1 MNGQVAQHQRFRGIV
16 TLALIGLMTFA
27 WGAPEVWA
35 AGTQFV
41 RFANGKGFAV
51 TEGTVKFTNPD
62 GKVVTVEQGQFYSPG
77 PPAIGPA
84 PIAGAPTNIQEQIK
98 NGEKVADASP
108 VVNLDSKTLFAMGLP
123 PPGGP
128 TTTTTPC
135 TPVVGDVVVGVT
147 VVSPA
152 GEPILGKGVI
162 GCR

>member
-1 MNGQVAQHQRFRGIV
+1 MNGQAAQHQRVRGIV

-51 TEGTVKFTNPD
+51 NEGTVKFTNSD
-62 GKVVTVEQGQFYSPG
+62 GTVVTVEQGQFYSPG

-98 NGEKVADASP
+98 NGQQVADSSP
-108 VVNLDSKTLFAMGLP
+108 VVNLNTNSLFALTLL
-123 PPGGP
+123 PPGG
-128 TTTTTPC
+128 TTVTNNPC
-135 TPVVGDVVVGVT
+135 TPVQA
-147 VVSPA
+147 VSEA
-152 GEPILGKGVI
+152 GIHTLGS
-162 GCR
+162 CR